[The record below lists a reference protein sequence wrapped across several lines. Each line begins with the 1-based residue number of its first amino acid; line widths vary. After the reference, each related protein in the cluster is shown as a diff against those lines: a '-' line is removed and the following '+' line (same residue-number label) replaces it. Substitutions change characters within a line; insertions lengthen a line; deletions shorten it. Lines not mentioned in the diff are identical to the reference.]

1 MATDSFGNAG
11 QDEIRPTQIH
21 GNLETSQY
29 KTVVNISFILL
40 RNR

>member
-1 MATDSFGNAG
+1 MATDSFGNV
-11 QDEIRPTQIH
+11 DEIRPTQIH